1 MAASLDDILTVQKNG
16 VIAINGLAQ
25 TNLRILGKST
35 SATVTTDT
43 LVVSGSGYLVR
54 YSILVAGAD
63 GTIHNANSIANAT
76 AANALCV
83 SQATIGVFDAGLV
96 FTNGLVIKPG
106 AGQSLNV
113 TYTVG

>member
-16 VIAINGLAQ
+16 VIAINGLTQ
-25 TNLRILGKST
+25 SNLRVLG
-35 SATVTTDT
+35 TVTSTTVTADT
-43 LVVSGSGYLVR
+43 LVVSGPGYLVR
-54 YSILVAGAD
+54 YSVLVAGAA
-63 GTIHNANSIANAT
+63 GTIHNANSVANAT

-83 SQATIGVFDAGLV
+83 SKAIADVFDAGLV

-113 TYTVG
+113 TYAVG

>member
-25 TNLRILGKST
+25 SNLRVLGKVT
-35 SATVTTDT
+35 SSTVTTDT

-54 YSILVAGAD
+54 YSILVAGAA
-63 GTIHNANSIANAT
+63 GTVHNASSVASAT
-76 AANALCV
+76 ATNALCV
-83 SQATIGVFDAGLV
+83 SQATVGVFDAGLA

-106 AGQSLNV
+106 AGQSINV
-113 TYTVG
+113 TYSMG